1 MYRRRL
7 LEKLEQWR
15 IDSHRKPLVIRG
27 ARQVG
32 KTTLVNQFGK
42 QFKQYIH
49 VNLERPE
56 DAALFKT
63 KTSMEVLVQN
73 LLLRHN
79 MQRSAIADTLL
90 FIDEIQESPEVVNLL
105 RYFYED
111 IPELA
116 VIAAGSMIE
125 NVHGT
130 TLTFPVGRV
139 EFLVLR
145 PVSFE
150 EFLFADEQHALI
162 DAFQQMPVQEFAYTE
177 LFKAFHRYAY
187 LGGMPEVLARYL
199 ERKDLTALV
208 PVYESLMT
216 TYLNDVEKYA
226 RNEAQTHVIRHT
238 IQQAMLN
245 AGKRISFSGLG
256 QQIYPSKS
264 IGEVLRAL
272 EKAHLVSLVYPTT
285 SAIPPC
291 IPDHGKTP
299 RIQVLDTGLAN
310 FMADIQRDLIGID
323 DLSSIYQG
331 TLIEHLVGQE
341 LLSFQS
347 GPLSKLN
354 FWVRQKNQSDA
365 EVDFIYPYQG
375 MLVPV
380 EVKSG
385 AHGTLRSLHVFM
397 DQSPLTFAIRF
408 YGGPFQLTT
417 CQTALGKHYTLV
429 NLPYFLAS
437 RIDYYIRYILL
448 YPPEAPVVS
457 SAKEPEMRY
466 PEKAVSIKPDA
477 SIVELDERHWS
488 VLAACLDGPRKASEL
503 LTQVLGL
510 THQTRNRRLF
520 LSPLVSQ
527 GYLHYHEDSSSRAPA
542 KSYTLTANGNRLLK
556 SKSNVLHE

>member
-1 MYRRRL
+1 MYHRNL
-7 LEKLEQWR
+7 LGKLEQWR
-15 IDSHRKPLVIRG
+15 VTGHRKPLVIRG

-56 DAALFKT
+56 DASLFKT
-63 KTSMEVLVQN
+63 KTNIHSLVQG

-79 MQRSAIADTLL
+79 MQRSAIEETLL

-111 IPELA
+111 MPELA

-150 EFLFADEQHALI
+150 EFLFAGKQHSLI
-162 DAFQQMPVQEFAYTE
+162 DAFHHMPVQDFACIE
-177 LFKAFHRYAY
+177 LYNAFHRYAY
-187 LGGMPEVLARYL
+187 LGGMPEVHARYL
-199 ERKDLTALV
+199 HGNDLTALV
-208 PVYESLMT
+208 SVYESLMA

-238 IQQAMLN
+238 IQQVMLN
-245 AGKRISFSGLG
+245 AGKRISFSRLG
-256 QQIYPSKS
+256 QQSYPSKT

-272 EKAHLVSLVYPTT
+272 EKAHLVSLLYPTT
-285 SAIPPC
+285 SAVPPL

-310 FMADIQRDLIGID
+310 FMAGIQRDLIGMD
-323 DLSSIYQG
+323 DLSSVYQG
-331 TLIEHLVGQE
+331 TMIEHLVGQE

-375 MLVPV
+375 MLIPI

-385 AHGTLRSLHVFM
+385 ATGSLRSLHAFM
-397 DQSPLTFAIRF
+397 EQSPLTFAFRF
-408 YGGPFQLTT
+408 YAGRYSVTT
-417 CQTALGKHYTLV
+417 VETPSGKRFTLL

-437 RIDYYIRYILL
+437 RIEYYIQDFIDSPEVQLE
-448 YPPEAPVVS
+448 PPV
-457 SAKEPEMRY
+457 AKESKQRY
-466 PEKAVSIKPDA
+466 VKQTSTETRDNANEPLHD
-477 SIVELDERHWS
+477 RHWQILEHCS
-488 VLAACLDGPRKASEL
+488 VTHRKASEL
-503 LTQVLGL
+503 LVDLLGL
-510 THQTRNRRLF
+510 THQTRNRRLL
-520 LSPLVSQ
+520 LSPLIDL
-527 GYLHYHEDSSSRAPA
+527 GYLRYRESATDKEPA
-542 KSYTLTANGNRLLK
+542 KSYHITAKGRNALK
-556 SKSNVLHE
+556 SHKKGG